1 MILANFLDSVISGFK
16 VSDIRLNQEDQAIQI
31 ELTKANN
38 EVFCYRC
45 GNDLSNAPSCGKHR
59 LKIRTM
65 PIFGHDTFL
74 YLWRQKR
81 HCDVCKKARSEH
93 LEILSQESPHIAK
106 DFSFWMGKLCEFS
119 PISRLAKA
127 LGVDSVTAWR
137 IDFQSM
143 KNQCSRYQFPK
154 FSRISVDEVYVRKF
168 DLKEG
173 DKRSDR
179 FFTVISCLDRKKV
192 LWVTEGRY
200 KESLD
205 EFFKMLTPEERR
217 RIKVIAMD
225 QFKGYLDSAK
235 EYCPLATI
243 VWDRFHLMKNFN
255 EALNDERKALHSK
268 LKDKDLKSK
277 CAGKYKYLFLK
288 RESRR
293 TIVESKHMDYLME
306 KNDGFFKLE
315 IIKEKMGLFFD
326 APNADDAFQ
335 ELAEIRNWCHQLE
348 FGHLLKWHRNIMEGW
363 DIVKNYFDH
372 KVTTS
377 ISEGMNNV
385 VKALIR
391 RGFGYKNMKYLKLK
405 IMQQCGF
412 LNSTYFNK
420 HGDMVK
426 L

>member
-1 MILANFLDSVISGFK
+1 MILANFLDSVISGFN
-16 VSDIRLNQEDQAIQI
+16 VSDIRLNQEDQLIQI
-31 ELTKANN
+31 ELTKAGN
-38 EVFCYRC
+38 EIFCYRC

-59 LKIRTM
+59 LKVRTM

-93 LEILSQESPHIAK
+93 LGILSQESPHIAR

-119 PISRLAKA
+119 PISRVAKA

-137 IDFQSM
+137 IDFQRM

-293 TIVESKHMDYLME
+293 TIAESKHMDYLME
-306 KNDGFFKLE
+306 KNDGFFSSRSSK
-315 IIKEKMGLFFD
+315 
-326 APNADDAFQ
+326 
-335 ELAEIRNWCHQLE
+335 R
-348 FGHLLKWHRNIMEGW
+348 RW
-363 DIVKNYFDH
+363 DSSLTPVMRTRLSRSWRK
-372 KVTTS
+372 
-377 ISEGMNNV
+377 
-385 VKALIR
+385 
-391 RGFGYKNMKYLKLK
+391 
-405 IMQQCGF
+405 
-412 LNSTYFNK
+412 
-420 HGDMVK
+420 
-426 L
+426 

>member
-16 VSDIRLNQEDQAIQI
+16 VSEVNLNQEDQTIQI
-31 ELTKANN
+31 ELVKTST
-38 EVFCYRC
+38 ECFCYRC
-45 GNDLSNAPSCGKHR
+45 GQDISEAPSCGKHR

-65 PIFGHDTFL
+65 PIFGHETFL
-74 YLWRQKR
+74 YLWRLKK
-81 HCDVCKKARSEH
+81 HCSGCKKARSEY
-93 LEILSQESPHIAK
+93 LDILSEESPHIAK

-119 PISRLAKA
+119 PVSRLAKA

-137 IDFQSM
+137 IDYQRM
-143 KNQCSRYQFPK
+143 KNQCSRYKLPK
-154 FSRISVDEVYVRKF
+154 FSKISVDEVYVRKF

-173 DKRSDR
+173 DKRTDR

-217 RIKVIAMD
+217 RIRVIAMD

-255 EALNDERKALHSK
+255 EALNEERKRLHSK
-268 LKDKDLKSK
+268 RVSKDLKSM
-277 CAGKYKYLFLK
+277 CSGKYKYLFLK

-293 TIVESKHMDYLME
+293 TVEESKHMDFLME
-306 KNDGFFKLE
+306 QNEGFFHLE
-315 IIKEKMGLFFD
+315 IIKEKMNLFFD
-326 APNADDAFQ
+326 APDEEHAHQ
-335 ELAEIRNWCHQLE
+335 ELAEIRLWCHKLE
-348 FGHLLKWHRNIMEGW
+348 FGHLLKWHMNIMENW
-363 DIVKNYFDH
+363 NIVKNYFH
-372 KVTTS
+372 YRVTTS
-377 ISEGMNNV
+377 VSEGMNNV
-385 VKALIR
+385 IKTLLR
-391 RGFGYKNMKYLKLK
+391 RGYGYKNPGYLKLK

-412 LNSTYFNK
+412 LNSNYFDKSGN
-420 HGDMVK
+420 MVAI
-426 L
+426 